1 MVRYTLLL
9 MALSVAT
16 MGAQTTDWIG
26 TMEVHD
32 SRGLSIG
39 RITATLTTTPTTLSG
54 DWRSKSGASGSMTGT
69 INDKG
74 RIKATFTAFGGARF
88 DDGRAVP
95 ERCHGSAQAAGQLHT
110 SGVVR
115 LTIDRIRLDTPQQRA
130 RERACEDLT
139 DVVVLLQPAH

>member
-9 MALSVAT
+9 IALSVAT
-16 MGAQTTDWIG
+16 LGAQATDWIG

-74 RIKATFTAFGGARF
+74 RIKATLTAFGGARF

-95 ERCHGSAQAAGQLHT
+95 ERARAAHRPRGNCT
-110 SGVVR
+110 PAESSG
-115 LTIDRIRLDTPQQRA
+115 
-130 RERACEDLT
+130 
-139 DVVVLLQPAH
+139 